1 MVRWIILVLCG
12 FGLNAQALIYTP
24 KNLNSAKADLVVV
37 LHGCLQ
43 SPEAMQMA
51 TGFDKIA
58 DERNWVVLYPRSP
71 WGHPLGCWSWY
82 QSENQ
87 KPDSGELARLF
98 EEIEETR
105 AQYELGGKVFA
116 AGISSGGTTVAG
128 LMACYPK
135 LLDAAA
141 IHSAPIYASATSGS
155 EALRVMERGPGA
167 ISANEAP
174 CQISGFQGRTF
185 VIHGTAD
192 STVHP
197 GHAKH
202 IIDSVLEGHRY
213 RLEEANGEAGARGFE
228 SSRYFQGKVLR
239 AEVVMVEGLGHAW
252 SGAESSRYSYFD
264 SEGPSAAR
272 MMANFFKP
280 EPPQVRA
287 ARRAPSPTK
296 RDCSKLVER

>member
-1 MVRWIILVLCG
+1 MILVLCG

-24 KNLNSAKADLVVV
+24 KNLNPAKADLVVV

-43 SPEAMQMA
+43 SPEAMQLS

-58 DERNWVVLYPRSP
+58 DERNWVVLYPRAP
-71 WGHPLGCWSWY
+71 WGHPLGCWGWY

-98 EEIEETR
+98 DEIEEAR
-105 AQYELGGKVFA
+105 ARYEIGGKIFA
-116 AGISSGGTTVAG
+116 TGISSGGTTVAG
-128 LMACYPK
+128 LMACYPE

-141 IHSAPIYASATSGS
+141 IHSAPTYASATSGS
-155 EALRVMERGPGA
+155 EALRIMERGPEA
-167 ISANEAP
+167 ISANDSP
-174 CQISGFQGRTF
+174 CTLGSFQGRTL

-197 GHAKH
+197 GHAEH
-202 IIDSVLEGHRY
+202 IIDSVLDGRRY
-213 RLEEANGEAGARGFE
+213 RLEKTSGEAGARAFQR
-228 SSRYFQGKVLR
+228 SRYFQGKVLQ
-239 AEVVMVEGLGHAW
+239 AELVMVDGLGHAW

-264 SEGPSAAR
+264 TEGPHAASLI
-272 MMANFFKP
+272 ANFFKP

-287 ARRAPSPTK
+287 ARRAPLPAKT
-296 RDCSKLVER
+296 DCSKLVER